1 MYIDIGLIVP
11 GGNEFHNVKIFRAY
25 HKKVK
30 NWKKAY
36 VAKMPAQAHN
46 SNNNNGNNNN
56 NNNNS
61 NNNNNNN
68 NNNSNNIIIII
79 LITTKIV
86 ATAMTRIITIIITA
100 ITPNYHKRLFRY
112 FYNGKS

>member
-56 NNNNS
+56 NNNN
-61 NNNNNNN
+61 

-79 LITTKIV
+79 STFFTFDPDK
-86 ATAMTRIITIIITA
+86 
-100 ITPNYHKRLFRY
+100 
-112 FYNGKS
+112 